1 MLIVET
7 IARIR
12 REYFLKGRT
21 IREIAGELHIA
32 RNTVRKVVR
41 SGTTR
46 STYDREIQ
54 PRPKLGEWTAE
65 LDALL
70 AGNVA
75 KPAREQLTLIRLF
88 EALRGCGYPV
98 SAVTQFSPPV
108 AIEIS
113 PPS

>member
-1 MLIVET
+1 MET

-21 IREIAGELHIA
+21 IREIARDLRLA

-46 STYDREIQ
+46 FNYDREIQ

-65 LDALL
+65 LDELL
-70 AGNVA
+70 AGNVT
-75 KPAREQLTLIRLF
+75 KPAREQLTLIRVF
-88 EALRGCGYPV
+88 EVDRWSGLTAARWRHRSSSVDL
-98 SAVTQFSPPV
+98 SAEFRP
-108 AIEIS
+108 
-113 PPS
+113 